1 MPAQLKMWMK
11 KIRLLEK
18 PDCYK
23 AHLDP
28 SINQKEIM
36 FIGKLV
42 FLFKTSIL
50 QEKKLWIWVQARC
63 LLLPSFL
70 ILAIC
75 AIWQILRVFQ
85 LNFCSTLL
93 RKISSNHLWILQ
105 GISKQNIF
113 LYPSFKGQSNSEWIY
128 EVIVSPKM
136 PTKNLEDFCFKSLLE
151 GKAEILQI
159 FDWHYGRNGDLI
171 NSF

>member
-1 MPAQLKMWMK
+1 MSWVLAERILDKLFTLFIVKRIEIFQKKPIWINPFESLAMPVQLKMWIN
-11 KIRLLEK
+11 KIRLPEK
-18 PDCYK
+18 PDWYK

-28 SINQKEIM
+28 NINQKEIM

-42 FLFKTSIL
+42 FLFKMSIL
-50 QEKKLWIWVQARC
+50 QERKLWIWVQARC
-63 LLLPSFL
+63 PLLPSFS

-105 GISKQNIF
+105 GISKQNVF
-113 LYPSFKGQSNSEWIY
+113 F
-128 EVIVSPKM
+128 
-136 PTKNLEDFCFKSLLE
+136 
-151 GKAEILQI
+151 
-159 FDWHYGRNGDLI
+159 
-171 NSF
+171 

>member
-1 MPAQLKMWMK
+1 MWIK
-11 KIRLLEK
+11 KIRPLEK
-18 PDCYK
+18 PDWYK

-28 SINQKEIM
+28 NINQKEIM

-42 FLFKTSIL
+42 FLFKMSIL
-50 QEKKLWIWVQARC
+50 QERKLWIWVQARC
-63 LLLPSFL
+63 LLLPSFS

-75 AIWQILRVFQ
+75 AIWQILMVFQ

-113 LYPSFKGQSNSEWIY
+113 IILHLTQCARMDLNKRFLPKPMTTTGWKGT
-128 EVIVSPKM
+128 P
-136 PTKNLEDFCFKSLLE
+136 
-151 GKAEILQI
+151 
-159 FDWHYGRNGDLI
+159 
-171 NSF
+171 

>member
-1 MPAQLKMWMK
+1 MVKFTSPSKKSLAMPVQLKMWIK

-18 PDCYK
+18 PDWYK

-28 SINQKEIM
+28 NINQKEIM

-42 FLFKTSIL
+42 FLFKMSIL
-50 QEKKLWIWVQARC
+50 QERKLWIWVQARC
-63 LLLPSFL
+63 PLLPSFS

-105 GISKQNIF
+105 GISKQNVFFFNLHLEFPYEKLF
-113 LYPSFKGQSNSEWIY
+113 L
-128 EVIVSPKM
+128 
-136 PTKNLEDFCFKSLLE
+136 NLS
-151 GKAEILQI
+151 
-159 FDWHYGRNGDLI
+159 
-171 NSF
+171 S